1 MKLYVYPDAVTFSPK
16 GLLSA
21 SAISDDIEITN
32 IACRSEILLFYCKF
46 CSWGYGLSSFVVF
59 RAVISFISACSK

>member
-21 SAISDDIEITN
+21 SAISDAIEIIN
-32 IACRSEILLFYCKF
+32 IACRNEILLFYCKF
-46 CSWGYGLSSFVVF
+46 CS
-59 RAVISFISACSK
+59 